1 MPGIKSESQKNTI
14 YLLSGPNL
22 NKYGKIELR
31 DYKITLYYS
40 LFCPLRTEILLGSRD
55 MIQRKPTTT
64 LQGGILGQT

>member
-31 DYKITLYYS
+31 NYKIILYYS